1 MSCKR
6 HCERSAAIHKQGF
19 TLMELLVY
27 MAIVGI
33 IVVIAGE
40 AFSNSTKFRIRTDNM
55 IKANQVAENVGML
68 LKDDLAQMGAK
79 SSLEAVGAS
88 TSDYFDVSHISDI
101 YMDPNN
107 AIDVKKDSSSFRIV
121 NNATTGNTD
130 SLIFRR
136 LRYDTLGHY
145 EAIEEVAWFLT
156 TANNS
161 TTLKRQC
168 VILDKKS
175 TSVNDYPCAP
185 KGTDGAA
192 MEEYITEM
200 ATEIKDFI
208 VQPGI
213 PLVRSDVGNLDYR
226 QEQIFPPGGGNS
238 FKLYPRY
245 GETNLEPLLVSEGG
259 QSVTLSGFA
268 TNYNMSEGL
277 PVTDGQLKHQVVV
290 LQNSGESESWASL
303 CNEEGNNF
311 TFAPNEEYEISFK
324 VPFPNVGSGSSDN
337 MQMFVPGRDH
347 MSVGFVHLNGTK
359 PAKLNDFMFYP
370 PSSSE
375 GSNVERVMRFTVP
388 DSIKKVC
395 MMFTFAIYS
404 PVVAKGSLTIKDLR
418 LKRRT
423 SENYSFGKDK
433 FGSVVTTIKEND
445 KQNVKAFK
453 LTLSIKRGA
462 KAGGNGET
470 GDVTLVVPAPS
481 NGPRD

>member
-1 MSCKR
+1 MKFAKS
-6 HCERSAAIHKQGF
+6 GF

-55 IKANQVAENVGML
+55 IKATQVAENVGML

-79 SSLEAVGAS
+79 SSLESVGAS
-88 TSDYFDVSHISDI
+88 TSDYFDVSHISDV
-101 YMDPNN
+101 YMDPDN
-107 AIDVKKDSSSFRIV
+107 AIDLKKDSSSFRIV
-121 NNATTGNTD
+121 NNVTTGNTD
-130 SLIFRR
+130 SLVFRR

-156 TANNS
+156 TVNSS

-175 TSVNDYPCAP
+175 TSVSDYPCAP
-185 KGTDGAA
+185 KGTDGDA
-192 MEEYITEM
+192 MEDYVTEM
-200 ATEIKDFI
+200 ATEIKNFV

-226 QEQIFPPGGGNS
+226 KEQIFPPADGDE
-238 FKLYPRY
+238 FKLYSRY
-245 GETNLEPLLVSEGG
+245 GESDLSMITTSAGG
-259 QSVTLSGFA
+259 HSVTLSGFT
-268 TNYNMSEGL
+268 TNYDLTEGT
-277 PVTDGQLKHQVVV
+277 PITDGKLRQQVIA
-290 LQNSGESESWASL
+290 LQNNDHTSDSWAAL
-303 CNEEGNNF
+303 CSEEGNNF
-311 TFAPNEEYEISFK
+311 TFIPKEEYEVSFK
-324 VPFPNVGSGSSDN
+324 VPYPSVSGDKVDE

-347 MSVGFVHLNGTK
+347 MSVGFVLLNGKK
-359 PAKLNDFMFYP
+359 PTSIPDFMFYP
-370 PSSSE
+370 PSSTE
-375 GSNVERVMRFTVP
+375 GNNVERVMRFSVP
-388 DSIKKVC
+388 DTVKNVC
-395 MMFTFAIYS
+395 MAFTFAIYS

-418 LKRRT
+418 LKRRA
-423 SENYSFGKDK
+423 SENYTFGKDR
-433 FGSVVTTIKEND
+433 FGNTVTTIKEND

-470 GDVTLVVPAPS
+470 GEVTLVIPAPS